1 MPLGRRAASVGLVGV
16 LALVLGL
23 LTAEPVV
30 AQTLRLRLNPKT
42 LSFPDANPTTTP
54 VIPGNQTIRIR
65 VRVRNALPGDTWS
78 VNAFAGGELLSG
90 PDVIPIA
97 NTSWTVTQ
105 TGGPCNCAC
114 QVGTNSSAVP
124 QLMLVGQGNTPA
136 NDVRCRQRYTLSNN
150 WAYNPGSYSQIVTI
164 TLTSP

>member
-1 MPLGRRAASVGLVGV
+1 MPLGRGTASVGLVGA

-30 AQTLRLRLNPKT
+30 AQTLRLKLNPKT
-42 LSFPDANPTTTP
+42 VSFPDANPTTTP
-54 VIPGNQTIRIR
+54 VIQGNQTIRVR
-65 VRVRNALPGDTWS
+65 VRVQNALPTDSWS
-78 VNAFAGGELLSG
+78 VNALAGGELLSG

-105 TGGPCNCAC
+105 SGGSCSCAC
-114 QVGTNSSAVP
+114 QVGTNSGAVP
-124 QLMLVGQGNTPA
+124 QLMLVGQGNTSGP
-136 NDVRCRQRYTLSNN
+136 DVECRQNYSFSNN